1 MKNNAKDTKT
11 TSFGMRVFASVLA
24 IIMIIGSVA
33 GALIYILA

>member
-1 MKNNAKDTKT
+1 MKNNKDTKT
-11 TSFGMRVFASVLA
+11 TSLGMKLFASVMA